1 MCVCGC
7 GLEIARL
14 HRMTQK
20 CCGHPDLHIHPP
32 SAFDDE
38 IDDDDDA
45 YLANA
50 NDDDDVEYDSH
61 FQRYV

>member
-1 MCVCGC
+1 
-7 GLEIARL
+7 
-14 HRMTQK
+14 MTQK

-38 IDDDDDA
+38 NDDDA

-50 NDDDDVEYDSH
+50 NDDDVEYDSH